1 MKKFNLPIDD
11 CLQEL
16 KDALN
21 AGNDVILTA
30 EPGAG
35 KSTVVPLA
43 LKDEPFLGKK
53 KILMLQPRRVAAVAV
68 ARRMADL
75 DSSEPGSVIGHSVRF
90 SSNVTK
96 NTVVEV
102 LTEGILTSRI
112 QKDPFLE
119 DVGLII
125 FDEFHERSIHA
136 DLGLAL
142 CREIQREIR
151 ADLRIMVMSATM
163 ETDKLKSFLKNPK
176 EIVGKGFLYPVQIEY
191 QKTSGGRNFIQEL
204 GTEIASIVNNSEQ
217 NEKYLVFLP
226 GVGEIMGVSDC
237 LAEKL
242 RTKHEIAHLYGAMRI
257 EDQQRLLK
265 GGTAPQIILATN
277 VAETSLTIDG
287 ITTVIDSGYCRRS
300 EYDEENGLEK
310 LVLGRISKASAKQR
324 AGRAGRVKAGRCI
337 RLWSKSEHDYLSEEE
352 VGEIFRTDL
361 STTALELAAWGC
373 RNLHEFGWF
382 ENPGKERINKAVEL
396 LKMLRAVDEQGGIT
410 EVGRKMARLP
420 AEARIARMLLW
431 GAENGVLEQVA
442 PAAAILSEKDFVS
455 ETEKDP
461 DLEYRL
467 ELVAGRR
474 GGRSYHFERIKKSA
488 EQFESI
494 IGKSKLRPD
503 SNLPCDAKQPPEA
516 RGAKIAE
523 ALRKALLVA
532 FPDRVCMRRSEGGEY
547 TSCAGRGF
555 TMSNEGP
562 LKSARY
568 ILALKADSALRAASG
583 SGKIFLASKIE
594 AEWLKEG
601 LGLPCKF
608 SRELYF
614 NDKNKKVSAK
624 ERIWYGKL
632 LIENNESAINS
643 NDAEEAAN
651 VFFPA
656 IMNDLKGA
664 FNLNSEENQ
673 DFCSRV
679 RLLTKTFGDGEFE
692 QIDEKWFKKQL
703 ETVLGGCFSF
713 KDLQQYSLEQ
723 LYFMGPARRL
733 RERFDRLVPE
743 RFEVPSGSKIKIA
756 YGDDLEPVL
765 AVKLQEMFGQNETP
779 TICEGRVRLKVHL
792 LSPAKRPVQ
801 ITSDL
806 ASFWKNGYKQIVGEL
821 RGRYPK
827 HPWPD
832 DPQNAVPTAKTK
844 NRIAKEQSNH

>member
-21 AGNDVILTA
+21 VGSDVVLTA

-43 LKDEPFLGKK
+43 LKDESFLGKK

-75 DSSEPGSVIGHSVRF
+75 DGSAPGKVIGHTVRF
-90 SSNVTK
+90 SSNVTA

-119 DVGLII
+119 DVGLVI

-136 DLGLAL
+136 DLSLAL
-142 CREIQREIR
+142 CREIQQEIR
-151 ADLRIMVMSATM
+151 TDLRIMVMSATM
-163 ETDKLKSFLKNPK
+163 ETSRLKQFLKTPK
-176 EIVGKGFLYPVQIEY
+176 EIVGKGFLYPVEVEY
-191 QKTSGGRNFIQEL
+191 RKTSGGRDFIQEL
-204 GTEIASIVNNSEQ
+204 GAEIVSIVNNSAK

-226 GVGEIMGVSDC
+226 GVGEIMGVSNY

-242 RTKHEIAHLYGAMRI
+242 HTEHEIAHLYGAMRI
-257 EDQQRLLK
+257 EDQQRLL
-265 GGTAPQIILATN
+265 GGGKTKQIILATN

-300 EYDEENGLEK
+300 EYDEENGLDK

-324 AGRAGRVKAGRCI
+324 AGRAGRVMAGRCI
-337 RLWSKSEHDYLSEEE
+337 RLWSKSEQDYLAEEE
-352 VGEIFRTDL
+352 TGEIFRSDL

-373 RNLHEFGWF
+373 KNLHDFGWF
-382 ENPGKERINKAVEL
+382 EYPGKERIDKAIEL

-410 EVGRKMARLP
+410 DIGKKMARLP
-420 AEARIARMLLW
+420 AEARISRMLLW
-431 GAENGVLEQVA
+431 GAENGVLRQA
-442 PAAAILSEKDFVS
+442 ALAAAILSEKDFVN
-455 ETEKDP
+455 EADKDP
-461 DLEYRL
+461 DLEYRI
-467 ELVAGRR
+467 ELVLNNGA
-474 GGRSYHFERIKKSA
+474 GRSYTVERIKKAA
-488 EQFESI
+488 EQFENLIDKRKQVTSDSK
-494 IGKSKLRPD
+494 KSGGD
-503 SNLPCDAKQPPEA
+503 
-516 RGAKIAE
+516 
-523 ALRKALLVA
+523 ALRKALLAA
-532 FPDRVCMRRSEGGEY
+532 FPDRVCMRRSDKGEY
-547 TSCAGRGF
+547 TSYAGRGF

-562 LKSARY
+562 LKSAEY
-568 ILALKADSALRAASG
+568 ILALKADSALRATSG

-594 AEWLKEG
+594 LDWLKEG
-601 LGLPCKF
+601 LGLPCKLA
-608 SRELYF
+608 REIYF
-614 NDKNKKVSAK
+614 NDKNKKVSVK

-632 LIENNESAINS
+632 LIEDNESAINM
-643 NDAEEAAN
+643 NDAEKAAN
-651 VFFPA
+651 VFSRA
-656 IMNDLKGA
+656 IMNDLKTA
-664 FNLNSEENQ
+664 FDLNNEENQ
-673 DFCSRV
+673 NFYNRV
-679 RLLTKTFGDGEFE
+679 RLLVKTFGSGEFE
-692 QIDEKWFKKQL
+692 SIDEKWFEKQL
-703 ETVLGGCFSF
+703 STVLSGCFSF
-713 KDLQQYSLEQ
+713 KELQQYSLGQ
-723 LYFMGPARRL
+723 LYFMGTAHRL
-733 RERFDRLVPE
+733 RERFERLVPE

-756 YGDDLEPVL
+756 YGNDLEPVL

-779 TICEGRVRLKVHL
+779 AICEGRIKLKVHL

-806 ASFWKNGYKQIVGEL
+806 ASFWKTGYKQIVGEL

-844 NRIAKEQSNH
+844 NRIAKE